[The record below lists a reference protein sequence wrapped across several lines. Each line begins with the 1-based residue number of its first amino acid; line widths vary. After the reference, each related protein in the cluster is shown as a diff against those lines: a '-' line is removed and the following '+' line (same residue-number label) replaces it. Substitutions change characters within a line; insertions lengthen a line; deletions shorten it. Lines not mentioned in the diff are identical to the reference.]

1 MERQS
6 LIFANNQNSQKSIL
20 EVLNLMADEVKKIEE
35 VKASDAPM
43 VVTEAP
49 IVKPMSD
56 VNSSYVD
63 NIPAVEQDV
72 INDIDNVHDYEDNI
86 TEADKMSHET
96 RQGLPDS
103 DFAVVVTVKNKV
115 TGEPRKIRKFPI
127 NDAAHVRNALARLAQ
142 PKAQETLKKLGVSVE
157 EVKSKILRRAKELNM
172 TELLTRHQAE
182 TQSICSACNTPMLN
196 GECANCKAAKAP
208 KAEEQVLTPDPVQDV
223 EKKVEDV
230 SADNGEPGN
239 LQPALSVDIQDPT
252 IAEPIPAPVDP
263 TPEPVEEPTTTVRKE
278 VEVEVT
284 TVVTDPA
291 ASTQTVTEEKTT
303 TVIVDDQTVVEK
315 KETEVTV
322 YTMAQ
327 VEEMKA
333 EHQKEVNALKEQL
346 AANDKEVEA
355 IKADLEVVKKE
366 KLEAAKEEPVVLA
379 TGHKELDA
387 SEESGSA
394 IGKLLKKRRTNRK

>member
-1 MERQS
+1 
-6 LIFANNQNSQKSIL
+6 
-20 EVLNLMADEVKKIEE
+20 MADEVKKIEE
-35 VKASDAPM
+35 VQADAPM

-49 IVKPMSD
+49 VVKPMSD
-56 VNSSYVD
+56 VNAGYSD

-72 INDIDNVHDYEDNI
+72 INDIDNMNDYEDNI

-96 RQGLPDS
+96 RKNLPDS
-103 DFAVVVTVKNKV
+103 DFAVVVTVKNKI

-182 TQSICSACNTPMLN
+182 TEPQTICSACNTPMMN

-208 KAEEQVLTPDPVQDV
+208 KAEEQVLTPNPAQDV

-230 SADNGEPGN
+230 NADNGEPGD
-239 LQPALSVDIQDPT
+239 LQPALSTDIQDPT
-252 IAEPIPAPVDP
+252 IAEPIPAPVDQ
-263 TPEPVEEPTTTVRKE
+263 TPVEEPTTTVRKE
-278 VEVEVT
+278 VEVETT

-291 ASTQTVTEEKTT
+291 AGTQTVIEEKK
-303 TVIVDDQTVVEK
+303 TVVTVDDKPVIEK
-315 KETEVTV
+315 TETEVTV
-322 YTMAQ
+322 FTMAQ
-327 VEEMKA
+327 VEEIKA
-333 EHQKEVNALKEQL
+333 EHKKELDALKEQL
-346 AANDKEVEA
+346 SAKDKEVESV
-355 IKADLEVVKKE
+355 KAELEVVKKE
-366 KLEAAKEEPVVLA
+366 KLEAAKKDEPVPLV
-379 TGHKELDA
+379 TGHKEIDA

-394 IGKLLKKRRTNRK
+394 IGKLLKKRRTNRN